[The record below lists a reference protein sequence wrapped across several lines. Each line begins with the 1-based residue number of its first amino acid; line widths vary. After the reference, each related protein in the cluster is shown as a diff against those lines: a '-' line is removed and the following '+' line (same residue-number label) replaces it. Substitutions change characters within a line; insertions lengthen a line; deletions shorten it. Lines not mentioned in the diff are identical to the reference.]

1 MALKRS
7 DFKAEWHQTEST
19 LSIALPLSADIFASP
34 PSPLGWQYRQPQPRN
49 PLRTFVSAAA
59 VILGLLLAAVAVP
72 AIWVDRN
79 IVQEDGFVSL
89 AAPLGKDAVFQQRL
103 ASAAVGSIDPA
114 GGIPEPFAELVQPII
129 DAAATSLTTLP
140 GYPAAWEETLRKS
153 HRLNFP
159 ASGAAPSEAQPS
171 TSLTL
176 DVAPLV
182 GLLTKQI
189 SDATNVPLE
198 APDQTLID
206 IGQPN
211 QRQLVDQVSAYAP
224 MGYPLAAGSAIA
236 LLLALIAARRR
247 WTVLVGTGLGALVLA
262 AVWKLGSDAAGLAV
276 GGTASGNEVAD
287 IFKSEFVA
295 ASSERFG
302 QWIVG
307 TLIAG
312 AVLVVAGVILRV
324 VAGTVAGRTGRDRRS
339 R

>member
-1 MALKRS
+1 MAV
-7 DFKAEWHQTEST
+7 
-19 LSIALPLSADIFASP
+19 P
-34 PSPLGWQYRQPQPRN
+34 PTKPRN
-49 PLRTFVSAAA
+49 HLRTFVSAAT

-89 AAPLGKDAVFQQRL
+89 AAPLGKDAAFQQRL
-103 ASAAVGSIDPA
+103 ASAAVGTIDPA
-114 GGIPEPFAELVQPII
+114 DRIPEPFADLVQPIL
-129 DAAATSLTTLP
+129 DSAAKSLTTLP

-153 HRLNFP
+153 HRLNF
-159 ASGAAPSEAQPS
+159 AAPGSSGSEAEPS

-189 SDATNVPLE
+189 SEVTKVPLD

-206 IGQPN
+206 IGQPS

-224 MGYPLAAGSAIA
+224 MGYALAAGAAIS
-236 LLLALIAARRR
+236 LLLAFVAARRR
-247 WTVLVGTGLGALVLA
+247 WTVLVGTGAGALVLA

-276 GGTASGNEVAD
+276 NGTASGNEVAD
-287 IFKSEFVA
+287 IFKSEFVS
-295 ASSERFG
+295 ASSEQFG
-302 QWIVG
+302 QWILA

-312 AVLVVAGVILRV
+312 AVLILAGVLLRLI
-324 VAGTVAGRTGRDRRS
+324 AGARRAVRS

>member
-1 MALKRS
+1 
-7 DFKAEWHQTEST
+7 
-19 LSIALPLSADIFASP
+19 
-34 PSPLGWQYRQPQPRN
+34 
-49 PLRTFVSAAA
+49 LRTFVSAAA
-59 VILGLLLAAVAVP
+59 VILGLLLAAVSVP

-89 AAPLGKDAVFQQRL
+89 AAPLGKDTVFQQRL
-103 ASAAVGSIDPA
+103 ASAAVASIDPD
-114 GGIPEPFAELVQPII
+114 GQIPEPFADLVQPIL
-129 DAAATSLTTLP
+129 DSAAKSLTTLP

-159 ASGAAPSEAQPS
+159 AAGAGSAAADPS

-189 SDATNVPLE
+189 SEATNIPIE
-198 APDQTLID
+198 APDQTRID
-206 IGQPN
+206 IGQPSH
-211 QRQLVDQVSAYAP
+211 RQLVDQVAAYAP
-224 MGYPLAAGSAIA
+224 MGYALAAGSAIA

-247 WTVLVGTGLGALVLA
+247 WIVLVGTGAGALVLA
-262 AVWKLGSDAAGLAV
+262 AAWKLGSDAAGLAV

-302 QWIVG
+302 QWILVA
-307 TLIAG
+307 LIAG
-312 AVLVVAGVILRV
+312 AVLIVAGVILRV
-324 VAGTVAGRTGRDRRS
+324 VAGAVAGAGRDQRS

>member
-1 MALKRS
+1 
-7 DFKAEWHQTEST
+7 
-19 LSIALPLSADIFASP
+19 
-34 PSPLGWQYRQPQPRN
+34 
-49 PLRTFVSAAA
+49 LRTFVSAAA
-59 VILGLLLAAVAVP
+59 VILGLVLAAVAVP

-89 AAPLGKDAVFQQRL
+89 AAPLGKDSAFQQRL

-114 GGIPEPFAELVQPII
+114 GRIPEPFAGLVQPIL
-129 DAAATSLTTLP
+129 DSAATSLTTLP

-159 ASGAAPSEAQPS
+159 AAGGAPSEAEPS

-182 GLLTKQI
+182 GLLIRQI
-189 SDATNVPLE
+189 SDATKVPLD
-198 APDQTLID
+198 APDQTLIA
-206 IGQPN
+206 IGQPSH
-211 QRQLVDQVSAYAP
+211 RQLVDQVSAYAP
-224 MGYPLAAGSAIA
+224 MGYALAAGSAIA
-236 LLLALIAARRR
+236 LLLALLAARRR
-247 WTVLVGTGLGALVLA
+247 WTVLVGTGAGAVVLA

-295 ASSERFG
+295 ASSDRFG
-302 QWIVG
+302 QWIVA

-312 AVLVVAGVILRV
+312 AVLIVAGVILRV
-324 VAGTVAGRTGRDRRS
+324 VAGTTAARTERGLRS

>member
-1 MALKRS
+1 M
-7 DFKAEWHQTEST
+7 
-19 LSIALPLSADIFASP
+19 
-34 PSPLGWQYRQPQPRN
+34 
-49 PLRTFVSAAA
+49 RTFVSAAA

-89 AAPLGKDAVFQQRL
+89 AAPLGKDAVFQERL

-114 GGIPEPFAELVQPII
+114 GRIPEPFTELVQPIL
-129 DAAATSLTTLP
+129 DAAAKSLTTLP

-153 HRLNFP
+153 HRLNFQG
-159 ASGAAPSEAQPS
+159 SGSGSTDAEPS

-189 SDATNVPLE
+189 SEATNVPLD
-198 APDQTLID
+198 APDQTLIG
-206 IGQPN
+206 IGQPS

-224 MGYPLAAGSAIA
+224 MGNAVAAGSAIA

-247 WTVLVGTGLGALVLA
+247 WIVLVGTGAGALVLA

-302 QWIVG
+302 QWILA

-312 AVLVVAGVILRV
+312 AVLIVAGVILRV
-324 VAGTVAGRTGRDRRS
+324 VAGAVVSGAGRDQRS

>member
-1 MALKRS
+1 
-7 DFKAEWHQTEST
+7 
-19 LSIALPLSADIFASP
+19 
-34 PSPLGWQYRQPQPRN
+34 
-49 PLRTFVSAAA
+49 LRTFVSAAA
-59 VILGLLLAAVAVP
+59 VILGLLLAAVSVP

-89 AAPLGKDAVFQQRL
+89 AAPLGKDTVFQQRL
-103 ASAAVGSIDPA
+103 ASAAVGSIDPT
-114 GGIPEPFAELVQPII
+114 GQIPEPFAQLVQPIL
-129 DAAATSLTTLP
+129 DSAAKSLTTLP
-140 GYPAAWEETLRKS
+140 GYPAAWEETLRRS

-159 ASGAAPSEAQPS
+159 AAGDGTAAADPS

-189 SDATNVPLE
+189 SEATNIPIE
-198 APDQTLID
+198 APGQTPID
-206 IGQPN
+206 IGQPSH
-211 QRQLVDQVSAYAP
+211 RQLVDQVAAYAP
-224 MGYPLAAGSAIA
+224 LGYALAAGSAIA

-247 WTVLVGTGLGALVLA
+247 WIVLVGTGAGALVLA
-262 AVWKLGSDAAGLAV
+262 AAWKLGSDAAGLAV

-302 QWIVG
+302 QWILAA
-307 TLIAG
+307 LIAG
-312 AVLVVAGVILRV
+312 AVLIVAGVLFRV
-324 VAGTVAGRTGRDRRS
+324 VAGAVAGAGRDQHS

>member
-1 MALKRS
+1 M
-7 DFKAEWHQTEST
+7 
-19 LSIALPLSADIFASP
+19 
-34 PSPLGWQYRQPQPRN
+34 
-49 PLRTFVSAAA
+49 RTFVSAAA
-59 VILGLLLAAVAVP
+59 VILGLLLASVAVP

>member
-1 MALKRS
+1 M
-7 DFKAEWHQTEST
+7 
-19 LSIALPLSADIFASP
+19 
-34 PSPLGWQYRQPQPRN
+34 
-49 PLRTFVSAAA
+49 RTFVSAAA
-59 VILGLLLAAVAVP
+59 VILGLVLAAVAVP

-89 AAPLGKDAVFQQRL
+89 AAPLGKDSAFQQRL

-114 GGIPEPFAELVQPII
+114 GRIPEPFAGLVQPIL
-129 DAAATSLTTLP
+129 DSAATSLTTLP

-159 ASGAAPSEAQPS
+159 AAGGAPSEAEPS

-182 GLLTKQI
+182 GLLIRQI
-189 SDATNVPLE
+189 SDATKVPLD
-198 APDQTLID
+198 APDQTLIA
-206 IGQPN
+206 IGQPSH
-211 QRQLVDQVSAYAP
+211 RQLVDQVWAYAP
-224 MGYPLAAGSAIA
+224 MGYALAAGLAIA
-236 LLLALIAARRR
+236 LLLALLAARRR
-247 WTVLVGTGLGALVLA
+247 WTVLVGTGAGAVVLA

-295 ASSERFG
+295 ASSDRFG
-302 QWIVG
+302 QWIVA

-312 AVLVVAGVILRV
+312 AVLIVAGVILRV
-324 VAGTVAGRTGRDRRS
+324 IAGTNAARTERGLRS

>member
-1 MALKRS
+1 M
-7 DFKAEWHQTEST
+7 
-19 LSIALPLSADIFASP
+19 
-34 PSPLGWQYRQPQPRN
+34 
-49 PLRTFVSAAA
+49 RTFVSAAA
-59 VILGLLLAAVAVP
+59 VILGLLLAAVSVP

-89 AAPLGKDAVFQQRL
+89 AAPLGKDTVFQERL

-114 GGIPEPFAELVQPII
+114 AGIPEPFAELVQPIL
-129 DAAATSLTTLP
+129 DSAASSLITLP

-159 ASGAAPSEAQPS
+159 APGAATPETEPS

-182 GLLTKQI
+182 GLLTRQI
-189 SDATNVPLE
+189 SEATNVPLD

-206 IGQPN
+206 IGQPS

-224 MGYPLAAGSAIA
+224 MGYALAAGSAIA

-302 QWIVG
+302 QWIVA
-307 TLIAG
+307 TLVAG
-312 AVLVVAGVILRV
+312 AVLIVAGVILRV
-324 VAGTVAGRTGRDRRS
+324 VAGAVAGRTSGDLRS

>member
-1 MALKRS
+1 M
-7 DFKAEWHQTEST
+7 
-19 LSIALPLSADIFASP
+19 
-34 PSPLGWQYRQPQPRN
+34 
-49 PLRTFVSAAA
+49 RTFVSAAA
-59 VILGLLLAAVAVP
+59 VILGLVLAAVAVP

-89 AAPLGKDAVFQQRL
+89 AAPLGKDSAFQQRL

-114 GGIPEPFAELVQPII
+114 GRIPEPFAGLVQPIL
-129 DAAATSLTTLP
+129 DSAATSLTTLP

-159 ASGAAPSEAQPS
+159 AAGGAPSEAEPS

-182 GLLTKQI
+182 GLLIRQI
-189 SDATNVPLE
+189 SDATKVPLD
-198 APDQTLID
+198 APDQTLIA
-206 IGQPN
+206 IGQPSH
-211 QRQLVDQVSAYAP
+211 RQLVDQVSAYAP
-224 MGYPLAAGSAIA
+224 MGYALAAGSAIA
-236 LLLALIAARRR
+236 LLLALLAARRR
-247 WTVLVGTGLGALVLA
+247 WTVLVGTGAGAVVLA

-295 ASSERFG
+295 ASSDRFG
-302 QWIVG
+302 QWIVA

-312 AVLVVAGVILRV
+312 AVLIVAGVILRA
-324 VAGTVAGRTGRDRRS
+324 VAGTNAARTERGLRS

>member
-1 MALKRS
+1 M
-7 DFKAEWHQTEST
+7 
-19 LSIALPLSADIFASP
+19 
-34 PSPLGWQYRQPQPRN
+34 
-49 PLRTFVSAAA
+49 RTFVSAAA
-59 VILGLLLAAVAVP
+59 VILGLLLAAVSVP

-79 IVQEDGFVSL
+79 IVQEYGFVSL
-89 AAPLGKDAVFQQRL
+89 AAPLGKDTVFQERL

-114 GGIPEPFAELVQPII
+114 AGIPEPFAELVQPIL
-129 DAAATSLTTLP
+129 DSAASSLITLP

-159 ASGAAPSEAQPS
+159 VSGAAAPETEPS

-182 GLLTKQI
+182 GLLTRQI
-189 SDATNVPLE
+189 SEATNVPLD

-206 IGQPN
+206 IGQPS

-224 MGYPLAAGSAIA
+224 MGYALAAGSAIA

-247 WTVLVGTGLGALVLA
+247 WTVLVATGLGALVLA

-302 QWIVG
+302 QWIVA

-312 AVLVVAGVILRV
+312 AVLIVAGVILRV
-324 VAGTVAGRTGRDRRS
+324 VAGAVAGRTSGDQRS

>member
-1 MALKRS
+1 M
-7 DFKAEWHQTEST
+7 
-19 LSIALPLSADIFASP
+19 
-34 PSPLGWQYRQPQPRN
+34 
-49 PLRTFVSAAA
+49 RTFVSAAA

-247 WTVLVGTGLGALVLA
+247 WTVLVGTGLGGLVLA